1 MFCSLSTGFGL
12 KSLVTGALLLCSS
25 VSVSAKRSNQ
35 WIDIWG
41 SMPQLVEPGNLPPAP
56 YNGGDAVFKNATLRQ
71 TVYITQNASTIRLS
85 FSNAFGGSDLP
96 ITAAT
101 VALPASG
108 TGAGSSAIK
117 PGSGQTVT
125 FSGKPDFLVPNGAL
139 VISDPIKFPVKA
151 QSVMTVT
158 LYFASGQAG
167 QSITGHPGSR
177 TTSWLAP
184 GNLVS
189 AADLKS
195 AAGAQS
201 TDHWYFLSSIEAYQP
216 ERASALYIVGD
227 SITDG
232 RGSTTNANNRWPD
245 QLLARLQ
252 KAGRS
257 LSTISV
263 INQAAGG
270 NRILADGLGPNALG
284 RIERD
289 VLARPGSGTRYAL
302 IFEGVNDIGTA
313 ALDSASQQTVGDR
326 LISAYEQ
333 MIARLHS
340 HGIAVF
346 GATITPMSGP
356 GQAYG
361 EPAREKTRQRVN
373 EWIRRAGKFDAVVD
387 FDKAVRD
394 RGNATMLDK
403 RWDSGDYLHLNPD
416 GYRTMAEAVDL
427 RIFERFADGV
437 DGFL

>member
-1 MFCSLSTGFGL
+1 MSGSSFTGFGL
-12 KSLVTGALLLCSS
+12 KSLATGALLLCSS
-25 VSVSAKRSNQ
+25 SSVSAKSSNQ

-56 YNGGDAVFKNATLRQ
+56 YNGGDAVFQNATLRQ
-71 TVYITQNASTIRLS
+71 TVYITQDASTIRLS

-101 VALPASG
+101 VALPAAG

-117 PGSGQTVT
+117 PGSVKTIT
-125 FSGKPDFLVPNGAL
+125 FSGGKPDFIVPNGAL
-139 VISDPIKFPVKA
+139 VVSDPIKFQVKA
-151 QSVMTVT
+151 QSVLTVT
-158 LYFASGQAG
+158 LYLASGQSG

-189 AADLKS
+189 ATNLTS
-195 AAGAQS
+195 AGAQS

-216 ERASALYIVGD
+216 ERASTLYIVGD

-232 RGSTTNANNRWPD
+232 RGSTTNTNNRWPD

-257 LSTISV
+257 LSSISV

-270 NRILADGLGPNALG
+270 NRVLADGLGPNALG

-289 VLARPGSGTRYAL
+289 VLARPGSGARYAL

-313 ALDSASQQTVGDR
+313 PLDSISQATVGDR

-333 MIARLHS
+333 MITRLHS
-340 HGIAVF
+340 RGIAAF

-361 EPAREKTRQRVN
+361 EPEREKTRQKVN
-373 EWIRRAGKFDAVVD
+373 EWIRKSGRFDAVVD

-394 RGNATMLDK
+394 RSNWTMLDE
-403 RWDSGDYLHLNPD
+403 RWDSGDYLHLNPE
-416 GYRTMAEAVDL
+416 GYKTMAEAVDL
-427 RIFERFADGV
+427 KSFERFADGV
-437 DGFL
+437 DVYL

>member
-1 MFCSLSTGFGL
+1 MFGSSSTGLSL

-25 VSVSAKRSNQ
+25 SSVSAKNSNQ

-71 TVYITQNASTIRLS
+71 TVYITQDASTIRLS

-117 PGSGQTVT
+117 PGSAKTVT
-125 FSGKPDFLVPNGAL
+125 FSGKSDFLVPNGAL

-151 QSVMTVT
+151 QSVLTVT
-158 LYFASGQAG
+158 LYFASGQVG

-195 AAGAQS
+195 SAGAQS
-201 TDHWYFLSSIEAYQP
+201 TDHWYFLSSIEAYQS

-245 QLLARLQ
+245 QLLACLQ

-257 LSTISV
+257 LSSIAI

-270 NRILADGLGPNALG
+270 NRVLADGLGPNALG

-289 VLARPGSGTRYAL
+289 VLARPGSGVRYAL

-313 ALDSASQQTVGDR
+313 ALDQASQQSVGDR

-333 MIARLHS
+333 MIARLHA
-340 HGIAVF
+340 HGIAAF

-361 EPAREKTRQRVN
+361 EPEREKTRQRVN
-373 EWIRRAGKFDAVVD
+373 EWIRKSGRFDAVVD

-416 GYRTMAEAVDL
+416 GYKTMAEAVDL
-427 RIFERFADGV
+427 RIFERFTDGV
-437 DGFL
+437 DVFL

>member
-1 MFCSLSTGFGL
+1 MSEYGFQTCQTARR
-12 KSLVTGALLLCSS
+12 K
-25 VSVSAKRSNQ
+25 N
-35 WIDIWG
+35 
-41 SMPQLVEPGNLPPAP
+41 P
-56 YNGGDAVFKNATLRQ
+56 YTNTTQNSQNGGDAVFKNATLRQ
-71 TVYITQNASTIRLS
+71 TVYITQDASTIRLS

-101 VALPASG
+101 VALPASASG
-108 TGAGSSAIK
+108 SGAGSGAIK
-117 PGSGQTVT
+117 PGSVKTVT
-125 FSGKPDFLVPNGAL
+125 FSGGKPDFLVPNGAL
-139 VISDPIKFPVKA
+139 VISDPIKFNVKA
-151 QSVMTVT
+151 QSVLTVT
-158 LYFASGQAG
+158 LYLASGQAG

-189 AADLKS
+189 ATNLTGTGVA
-195 AAGAQS
+195 S

-216 ERASALYIVGD
+216 ARASALYIVGD

-252 KAGRS
+252 KAPGRS
-257 LSTISV
+257 LSSIAV

-289 VLARPGSGTRYAL
+289 VLARPFTDGARYAL

-313 ALDSASQQTVGDR
+313 ALDSVTQQTVGDR

-340 HGIAVF
+340 HGIAAF

-361 EPAREKTRQRVN
+361 EPEREKTRQRVN
-373 EWIRRAGKFDAVVD
+373 EWIRRSGRFDAVVD

-394 RGNATMLDK
+394 AKNGTMLDK
-403 RWDSGDYLHLNPD
+403 RWDSGDYLHLNPE

-437 DGFL
+437 DSYL